1 MIVEKEEDDF
11 FSSARN
17 YADLDP
23 LIEITRE
30 SKQLITY

>member
-1 MIVEKEEDDF
+1 LHASETRA
-11 FSSARN
+11 SGGSARN